1 MSERKEITLTVNGK
15 QVKGK
20 EGDTVLEICRAN
32 DVYVPTLCYMEGLS
46 HVGACR
52 LCVVEIEGERRIN
65 PACTYPARDG
75 QVVKTNTPNL
85 ERYRRLIL
93 ELMFTER
100 NHHCFACVASGDCEL
115 QELAYKYQMDH
126 TRYPYTFPALP
137 TDTLN
142 EYLVIDHNR
151 CILCGRCVRTCGEIV
166 GNHTLDFGRRGW
178 RTLVVADLNQSLG
191 QSSCITCGA
200 CQQACPTGA
209 IFSKAS
215 AYRGRTSEGKTVD
228 SLCSLCGVGC
238 ETRVLVKDN
247 NVIRIDG
254 SELAGPKGQLCI
266 KGRFQQLYNA
276 NPRIT
281 TPLIKDKA
289 GVLQPASWDA
299 AIKLIVDKIKDY
311 REQYGAVSIAGYASS
326 LCPNE
331 TLETFSK
338 FMRKTVGTAHLDTL
352 DGSSYRAMAK
362 GISAFSKNG
371 KGMEIES
378 PLEAILD
385 ADCVLVVGSNPL
397 ETHPVAGCYIL
408 RARAHKKANLIV
420 IDSRPNNFGFRG
432 DIWLR
437 PNEDT
442 EDALIGTL
450 AGLIAKKIKST
461 EKTLRFVSPGKAVE
475 VTGVDKAMMQQAASL
490 LSKAKNLVVVF
501 GDGVLDKKSPKLI
514 ARLLDLANL
523 ASPEGMKV
531 ISLKPKGNSRGA
543 WELGVANQNGMAK
556 AKPKMVYVLM
566 CDEEFAMGDWVT
578 LVDQAEFLVVQASYS
593 SPLTDCADVV
603 LPSPVWAE
611 RKGKYISLDGKAGY
625 AKKLLEPP
633 AEVKDDIEVIGKL
646 TKKL

>member
-1 MSERKEITLTVNGK
+1 MSERKEITLTINGK

-32 DVYVPTLCYMEGLS
+32 DIYVPTLCYMEGLS
-46 HVGACR
+46 TVGACR

-75 QVVKTNTPNL
+75 QVVKTHTPNL
-85 ERYRRLIL
+85 EKYRRLIL

-100 NHHCFACVASGDCEL
+100 NHHCFYCVASGDCEL
-115 QELAYKYQMDH
+115 QALAYKYQMDH
-126 TRYPYTFPALP
+126 TRYPYTFPSLP

-215 AYRGRTSEGKTVD
+215 AYRGRTSEGKTID

-238 ETRVLVKDN
+238 ETKVLVKDN
-247 NVIRIDG
+247 NLIRIDG
-254 SELAGPKGQLCI
+254 TELAGPKGQLCI
-266 KGRFQQLYNA
+266 KGRFQQLYNESQ
-276 NPRIT
+276 RVK
-281 TPLIKDKA
+281 TPMIRDRA
-289 GVLQPASWDA
+289 GVLQPASWDEA
-299 AIKLIVDKIKDY
+299 SKLIVDKIKDY
-311 REQYGAVSIAGYASS
+311 REHYGAASIAGYASS

-338 FMRKTVGTAHLDTL
+338 FMRKTVGTNYLDTM
-352 DGSSYRAMAK
+352 DGASYRAMAK

-408 RARAHKKANLIV
+408 RARARKKADLIV
-420 IDSRPNNFGFRG
+420 IDSRPNNFASRG

-475 VTGVDKAMMQQAASL
+475 VTGVDKAMIQQAANI
-490 LSKAKNLVVVF
+490 LSKAKNLVVVY
-501 GDGVLDKKSPKLI
+501 GDGVLEKKSPKLI

-566 CDEEFAMGDWVT
+566 CDEEFATGDWVS
-578 LVDQAEFLVVQASYS
+578 LVDQSEFLVVQASYR
-593 SPLTDCADVV
+593 SPLTDCADIV
-603 LPSPVWAE
+603 LPSPIWAE
-611 RKGKYISLDGKAGY
+611 RKGKYVSLDGKVGHSQ
-625 AKKLLEPP
+625 KVLEPP
-633 AEVKDDIEVIGKL
+633 AEVKDDVEVINRLAKRL
-646 TKKL
+646 

>member
-1 MSERKEITLTVNGK
+1 T
-15 QVKGK
+15 
-20 EGDTVLEICRAN
+20 
-32 DVYVPTLCYMEGLS
+32 
-46 HVGACR
+46 
-52 LCVVEIEGERRIN
+52 
-65 PACTYPARDG
+65 
-75 QVVKTNTPNL
+75 
-85 ERYRRLIL
+85 
-93 ELMFTER
+93 
-100 NHHCFACVASGDCEL
+100 
-115 QELAYKYQMDH
+115 
-126 TRYPYTFPALP
+126 
-137 TDTLN
+137 
-142 EYLVIDHNR
+142 
-151 CILCGRCVRTCGEIV
+151 
-166 GNHTLDFGRRGW
+166 
-178 RTLVVADLNQSLG
+178 
-191 QSSCITCGA
+191 
-200 CQQACPTGA
+200 
-209 IFSKAS
+209 
-215 AYRGRTSEGKTVD
+215 
-228 SLCSLCGVGC
+228 
-238 ETRVLVKDN
+238 
-247 NVIRIDG
+247 
-254 SELAGPKGQLCI
+254 
-266 KGRFQQLYNA
+266 
-276 NPRIT
+276 
-281 TPLIKDKA
+281 
-289 GVLQPASWDA
+289 
-299 AIKLIVDKIKDY
+299 
-311 REQYGAVSIAGYASS
+311 
-326 LCPNE
+326 
-331 TLETFSK
+331 
-338 FMRKTVGTAHLDTL
+338 
-352 DGSSYRAMAK
+352 AMAK

>member
-1 MSERKEITLTVNGK
+1 MSERKEITLTINGK

-20 EGDTVLEICRAN
+20 EGDTILEICRAN
-32 DVYVPTLCYMEGLS
+32 DIYVPTLCYMEGLS
-46 HVGACR
+46 TVGACR

-75 QVVKTNTPNL
+75 QVVKTHTPNL
-85 ERYRRLIL
+85 EKYRRLIL

-215 AYRGRTSEGKTVD
+215 AYRGRTSEGKTID

-238 ETRVLVKDN
+238 ETKVLVKDN
-247 NVIRIDG
+247 NLIRIDG
-254 SELAGPKGQLCI
+254 TELAGPKGQLCI
-266 KGRFQQLYNA
+266 KGRYQQLYSENQ
-276 NPRIT
+276 RVIT
-281 TPLIKDKA
+281 PMIRDGA
-289 GVLQPASWDA
+289 GVLQPASWDEA
-299 AIKLIVDKIKDY
+299 SKLIVDKIKDY
-311 REQYGAVSIAGYASS
+311 RERYGAASIAGYASS

-338 FMRKTVGTAHLDTL
+338 FMRKTVGTNYLDTL
-352 DGSSYRAMAK
+352 DGASYRAIAK

-378 PLEAILD
+378 PLEVILD

-408 RARAHKKANLIV
+408 RARARKKAYLIV
-420 IDSRPNNFGFRG
+420 IDSRPNNFASRG

-475 VTGVDKAMMQQAASL
+475 VTGVDKAMIQQAANI
-490 LSKAKNLVVVF
+490 LSKAKNLVVVY
-501 GDGVLDKKSPKLI
+501 GDGVLEKKSPKLI

-523 ASPEGMKV
+523 ASQEGMKV

-556 AKPKMVYVLM
+556 TKPKMVYVLM
-566 CDEEFAMGDWVT
+566 CDEELETGDWVS
-578 LVDQAEFLVVQASYS
+578 LVDQSEFLAVQASYR

-603 LPSPVWAE
+603 LPSPIWAE
-611 RKGKYISLDGKAGY
+611 RKGKYVSLDGKAGHSQ
-625 AKKLLEPP
+625 KVLEPP
-633 AEVKDDIEVIGKL
+633 AEVKDDVEVINKL
-646 TKKL
+646 AKKL

>member
-1 MSERKEITLTVNGK
+1 MSEKKEITLTINGN

-20 EGDTVLEICRAN
+20 DGDTVLDICRAN
-32 DVYVPTLCYMEGLS
+32 DIYVPTLCFMEGLS
-46 HVGACR
+46 NVGACR

-75 QVVKTNTPNL
+75 LVVKTHTPNV

-100 NHHCFACVASGDCEL
+100 NHHCFYCVASGDCEL
-115 QELAYKYQMDH
+115 QALAYKYQMDH
-126 TRYPYTFPALP
+126 ARYPYTFPSLP

-166 GNHTLDFGRRGW
+166 GNHTLDFGKRGW
-178 RTLVVADLNQSLG
+178 RTQVTADLSQPLG

-200 CQQACPTGA
+200 CEQACPTGA

-215 AYRGRTSEGKTVD
+215 AYRGRTSEGKTID

-238 ETRVLVKDN
+238 ETKVLVKDN

-254 SELAGPKGQLCI
+254 TKLEGPKGQLCI
-266 KGRFQQLYNA
+266 KGRFQQVYNA
-276 NPRIT
+276 NQRVK
-281 TPLIKDKA
+281 TPMIRDRS
-289 GVLQPASWDA
+289 GVPQSASWDEA
-299 AIKLIVDKIKDY
+299 LKLIVDKIKDY
-311 REQYGAVSIAGYASS
+311 RERYGAVSIAGYASS

-338 FMRKTVGTAHLDTL
+338 FMRKTVGTSYLDTL
-352 DGSSYRAMAK
+352 DGSSYRAMVK

-371 KGMEIES
+371 KGLEIES

-408 RARAHKKANLIV
+408 RARDRKKANLIV

-475 VTGVDKAMMQQAASL
+475 VTGVDKAMIQQAANI
-490 LSKAKNLVVVF
+490 LSKAKNLVVVY
-501 GDGVLDKKSPKLI
+501 GDGVLNKKSPKLI

-566 CDEEFAMGDWVT
+566 CDDEFEMGDWVA
-578 LVDQAEFLVVQASYS
+578 LVDQSEFLVVQASYR
-593 SPLTDCADVV
+593 SPLTDSADVV
-603 LPSPVWAE
+603 LPSPIWAE
-611 RKGKYISLDGKAGY
+611 RKGKYVSLDGKVGHS
-625 AKKLLEPP
+625 KKVLEPP
-633 AEVKDDIEVIGKL
+633 VEVKDDTEVINKL
-646 TKKL
+646 VKKL